1 VTVLRSLA
9 YRRLDDLL
17 VVVHHFG
24 ELEDADWQALVDA
37 TKSLRGKADK
47 CLVLPGGAHLTR
59 AQSAQIAE
67 VVLEGRMRVAV
78 LMEGRAVRG
87 VVTALGW
94 LTKRY
99 RGFGPTAVTEAL
111 TYLSISPERRGG
123 ILQALNELGSGLARP
138 EVRVG

>member
-1 VTVLRSLA
+1 MTVLSSLA
-9 YRRLDDLL
+9 YLRMEDLLL
-17 VVVHHFG
+17 VVHGFG
-24 ELEDADWQALVDA
+24 ELEDRDWQTLVEA
-37 TKSLRGKADK
+37 TKRLRGEADK
-47 CLVLPGGAHLTR
+47 CLVFPGGAHLTHS
-59 AQSAQIAE
+59 QSAQIAE

-99 RGFGPTAVTEAL
+99 RGFEPTAVTEAL

-123 ILQALNELGSGLARP
+123 IFQALNELGRGLARP
-138 EVRVG
+138 DLRVG